1 MLNIELSIIILNKLY
16 EEIIMK
22 DKILENIKTYILT
35 TIGCIIIAFS
45 MNYFFAANKLAQ
57 GGVSGISLMI
67 FYFTKIN
74 IGYIYLAINIPLI
87 LASYKFLGKDFT
99 LKTLYATLV
108 LTVFLK
114 LFSNMGEPMNDIL
127 VASIFGGGLS
137 GIGVGII
144 FMAGGS
150 SGGIDI
156 IAKIVNKY
164 KGISIAKVM
173 LSLDLLVL
181 SFVAI
186 LFEKDI
192 FLYTLISVIVASK
205 MIDIIQEGIY
215 SAKGV
220 TIVTSKSTEIKER
233 IYSDLRRGVTLIQ
246 GKGGYTDSDF
256 DIIYCVVGKYQL
268 INLKNL
274 VKEIDKNAFMSIS
287 LVHEVIGNGF
297 PKS

>member
-1 MLNIELSIIILNKLY
+1 MN
-16 EEIIMK
+16 
-22 DKILENIKTYILT
+22 DKIFEILKTYIIT
-35 TIGCIIIAFS
+35 TLGCIILAFS
-45 MNYFFAANKLAQ
+45 INYFFAANKLAQ

-74 IGYIYLAINIPLI
+74 ISYIYLALNIPLI

-99 LKTLYATLV
+99 IKTLYATLV
-108 LTVFLK
+108 LTIFLK
-114 LFSNMGEPMNDIL
+114 LFSNMGEPMEDIL
-127 VASIFGGGLS
+127 VASIFGGALS

-150 SGGIDI
+150 SGGLDI

-164 KGISIAKVM
+164 KGISIAKVL
-173 LSLDLLVL
+173 LSLDFIIL

-186 LFEKDI
+186 LFKKDI
-192 FLYTLISVIVASK
+192 FLYTLISVIVGSK

-220 TIVTSKSTEIKER
+220 TIVTNKSCEIKER
-233 IYSDLRRGVTLIQ
+233 IYSDLKRGVTLIQ
-246 GKGGYTDSDF
+246 GKGGYTDNDF
-256 DIIYCVVGKYQL
+256 DIIYCIVGKYQL

-274 VKEIDKNAFMSIS
+274 VKEIDKNAFMTITH
-287 LVHEVIGNGF
+287 VHEVVGNGF